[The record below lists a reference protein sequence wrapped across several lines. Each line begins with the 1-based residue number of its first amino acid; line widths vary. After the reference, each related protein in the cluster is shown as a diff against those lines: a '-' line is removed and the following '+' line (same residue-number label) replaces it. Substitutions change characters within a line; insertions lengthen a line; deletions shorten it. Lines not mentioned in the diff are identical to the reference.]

1 MDNFTYGKWHK
12 RYNGMRRNVNTGKM
26 VKVYICTCSECGW
39 MTGNQGTRFK
49 YCPMCGAKMDSD
61 SKGE

>member
-1 MDNFTYGKWHK
+1 MKDCVYGKWHK
-12 RYNGMRRNVNTGKM
+12 TYCGIRTNVNTGKPM
-26 VKVYICTCSECGW
+26 KVYQCTCSVCGW
-39 MTGNQGTRFK
+39 RTGNQGTRFK

>member
-1 MDNFTYGKWHK
+1 MKDGIHGKWHK
-12 RYNGMRRNVNTGKM
+12 EYYGMRTNVNTGKPM
-26 VKVYICTCSECGW
+26 KVYLCTCSVCGW
-39 MTGNQGTRFK
+39 KTGNQGTRFK